1 MHLLHRLRHLAEDAA
16 VDVVC
21 EFDRFLHCI
30 SDRDYSDVHLVLP
43 RQTQPH
49 EDADPKIDQ
58 VSVRAR
64 HVGVRIEHENIVGE
78 DKAKVTVEAENLW

>member
-21 EFDRFLHCI
+21 EFDRLP
-30 SDRDYSDVHLVLP
+30 DRNADGDHADVHLVLP

-49 EDADPKIDQ
+49 EDAGPKIDQ

-78 DKAKVTVEAENLW
+78 YKAKVTVEAENLW